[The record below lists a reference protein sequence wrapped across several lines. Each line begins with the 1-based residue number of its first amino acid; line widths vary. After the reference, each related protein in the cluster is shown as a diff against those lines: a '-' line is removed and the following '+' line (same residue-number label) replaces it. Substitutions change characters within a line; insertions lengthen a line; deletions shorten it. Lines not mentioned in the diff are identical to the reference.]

1 MLVVPDR
8 LRSRQTVCQVE
19 MVAVERVHLQLD
31 WQEAQLQQAAMA
43 VLEFHQAP

>member
-8 LRSRQTVCQVE
+8 LHSRQTVCQVE

-31 WQEAQLQQAAMA
+31 RQEA
-43 VLEFHQAP
+43 